1 MREEPTLESIDFT
14 TEFGQR
20 ALNRLENEQVI
31 WMTTTSKSGAPQ
43 PSPVWFVWED
53 GNVLIYSQ
61 PNTPKVRGIE
71 RNSRVSLNFNST
83 HSGGDVVVFSGSAE
97 ILGTEPSSDRIA
109 AYQAKYGSS
118 IVGLDHT
125 PESFAADYSVAIRVT
140 LEKLRGF

>member
-1 MREEPTLESIDFT
+1 LTTIDFT

-20 ALNRLENEQVI
+20 ALNRLENEQIV

-53 GNVLIYSQ
+53 DHVLIFSQ
-61 PNTPKVRGIE
+61 PNTPKLRGIE
-71 RNSRVSLNFNST
+71 RNPQVSLNFNSNQ
-83 HSGGDVVVFSGSAE
+83 SGDDVVVFSGTAE

-109 AYQAKYGSS
+109 AYQTKYGSS
-118 IVGLDHT
+118 IVGLGYT
-125 PESFAADYSVAIRVT
+125 PESFAADYSVVIRVT